1 VTRNDNNMKFIYDF
15 KTGKIKDVKTLEPRV
30 TPLSGK
36 VGGEEL
42 LFKVNELI
50 ESHNKLLD
58 VLDVEVTSGTQ
69 TKKYIRPTTGGDD

>member
-1 VTRNDNNMKFIYDF
+1 MTRNDTNMKFIYDF

-69 TKKYIRPTTGGDD
+69 TKKYILPTTGGDD